1 LGFDRRSGIERRI
14 GSGWRDA
21 GIGNQLTSE
30 QAIDLVSDFY
40 GAAMDARFWPTALLK
55 LREAFDGA
63 ACALGW
69 HDYGSGGGALDQA
82 VGIDVESV
90 RSYREYY
97 GRLNLWLQREDAFRA
112 PQVVW
117 TGAEL
122 VGEDEALAS
131 EYYHHWLEPQGLS
144 HQLFGVLERQANR
157 VLYLLVARP
166 ATAAPFGD
174 DETAL
179 LRRLLPYL
187 QRGLRAGQML
197 RRTQH
202 VRQAALDA
210 LDVMPIGVILLTAG
224 GIVLATNRVAREV
237 MAARDVLAVGRGGL
251 EVTRSGR
258 RVLFR
263 DLIAD
268 AQGRADNNLP
278 PELTAFAVAR
288 PGSQRPLSVL
298 LWPTR
303 ERDAGS
309 EEPAA
314 VVFLGDPDRTSEIN
328 EARLRQLY
336 GLTTAEARVAA
347 LLARGHRLDEI
358 AELLGVAYETTRKHL
373 KKVLSKV
380 QTDRQAELVRM
391 LVTGPGGLA

>member
-1 LGFDRRSGIERRI
+1 MTAI
-14 GSGWRDA
+14 GSA
-21 GIGNQLTSE
+21 
-30 QAIDLVSDFY
+30 AMIDLVSDFY
-40 GAAMDARFWPTALLK
+40 GAAMDGRFWPTALMK
-55 LREAFDGA
+55 LREAFDGT

-112 PQVVW
+112 PQVAW
-117 TGAEL
+117 TGAQL

-131 EYYHHWLEPQGLS
+131 EYYHHWLEPQGLA

-157 VLYLLVARP
+157 VLYLLIARP

-174 DETAL
+174 AEAAL

-224 GIVLATNRVAREV
+224 GVVLAANRVAREV
-237 MAARDVLAVGRGGL
+237 MAARDVLAVGRSGL

-268 AQGRADNNLP
+268 AHGRADHNLP
-278 PELTAFAVAR
+278 PELPAFAVAR
-288 PGSQRPLSVL
+288 PGSQRPLSLL

-303 ERDAGS
+303 EPSTGQ

-314 VVFLGDPDRTSEIN
+314 VVFLGDPDRANEIN
-328 EARLRQLY
+328 EARLRHLY
-336 GLTTAEARVAA
+336 GLTAAEARVAA
-347 LLARGHRLDEI
+347 LLAQGHRLDEI

-373 KKVLSKV
+373 KQIFGK
-380 QTDRQAELVRM
+380 TNIARQAELVRM
-391 LVTGPGGLA
+391 VNTGPGALTV